1 MAQSNNRRTPSG
13 KSGATSKG
21 VQPKAGQ
28 PKTPQ
33 PKTAAAKGSPAA
45 KKPAAGRQSVAAA
58 RRSSNGNNRTQ
69 LIIGAIA
76 VVVIIAIIIFGLVL
90 NKKQTAV
97 QGEGYGASTQSVATV
112 AEGVVTVAKPG
123 ATPGKTID
131 VFEDALCPICSE
143 FERQFGQQMNQAID
157 QGDLAVNYHMLNFLN
172 PRSFSGDYST
182 RAAAALLCV
191 AQEGGTQPGLY
202 LDYHSALFSTDN
214 QPAEGGSAD
223 LTNEQLA
230 ELATTTGAP
239 ASAASCITRR
249 DEHRRSRRG
258 GRRIVGGAAGRH
270 RPDRHPDGA
279 VQRRPGQHHRR
290 LAEHAARPVNGRW
303 NGAGGRLG
311 RGAAA

>member
-1 MAQSNNRRTPSG
+1 VAGSVEGKHSVAQSNNRRTPSG

-28 PKTPQ
+28 PKSPQPTTPQ
-33 PKTAAAKGSPAA
+33 PKPAAAKGSPAV

-58 RRSSNGNNRTQ
+58 RRSSSGNNRTQ

-90 NKKQTAV
+90 NKKETAV

-112 AEGVVTVAKPG
+112 ANGVVTVAKPG

-143 FERQFGQQMNQAID
+143 FERQFGQQMNQAVD

-191 AQEGGTQPGLY
+191 AEEGGTQPGLY
-202 LDYHSALFSTDN
+202 LNYHSALFSTDN

-230 ELATTTGAP
+230 QLATTTGAP
-239 ASAASCITRR
+239 TSAASCITAGTNIAAATAAA
-249 DEHRRSRRG
+249 DASSAALQAAT
-258 GRRIVGGAAGRH
+258 GRIATPTV
-270 RPDRHPDGA
+270 
-279 VQRRPGQHHRR
+279 
-290 LAEHAARPVNGRW
+290 LY
-303 NGAGGRLG
+303 NGAPVSTTVDWLSTLLG
-311 RGAAA
+311 Q